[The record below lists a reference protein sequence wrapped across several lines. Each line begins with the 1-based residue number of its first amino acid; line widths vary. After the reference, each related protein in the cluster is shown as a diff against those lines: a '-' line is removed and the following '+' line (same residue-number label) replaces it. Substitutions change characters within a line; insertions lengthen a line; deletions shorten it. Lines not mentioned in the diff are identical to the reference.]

1 MALKKTTEKTADL
14 HPVQERAY
22 ERDADGLTAQLQDAD
37 AVVRRWAAHD
47 LAAHPATA
55 TRLCARLRDEPDA
68 GVREALFTSLARI
81 GDDDT
86 VRGLLPLLRSEDAG
100 LRNGALEVLAG
111 LPDVVAPCMGAL
123 LHDSDSDV
131 RIFAVNLLTELR
143 HPGVP
148 GWLAEVLAHEAQVNV
163 IGAALDVVAEVGTAA
178 MRPALRAVCQRF
190 ADEPYIEFA
199 ASLAMERIAP

>member
-1 MALKKTTEKTADL
+1 MALKKNTEKTVEL
-14 HPVQERAY
+14 HPVQERSY

-37 AVVRRWAAHD
+37 VAVRRWAAHD
-47 LAAHPATA
+47 LAAFPATA
-55 TRLCARLRDEPDA
+55 KRLCARLRDEPDA
-68 GVREALFTSLARI
+68 GVREALFTSLACI
-81 GDDDT
+81 GSDEA

-111 LPDVVAPCMGAL
+111 LPAVVAPCMDAL

-148 GWLAEVLAHEAQVNV
+148 GWLGGVLAHEVQVNV
-163 IGAALDVVAEVGTAA
+163 VGAALDVVAEVGTAA
-178 MRPALRAVCQRF
+178 MRPALLAVCQRF
-190 ADEPYIEFA
+190 ADEPYIDFA
-199 ASLAMERIAP
+199 ASLALERIAP